1 VVRHEALYWP
11 AGLVGFAQ
19 TSTLASAVKFS
30 HLIQINDPLNPL
42 IDPLS
47 REQLW
52 RGLVHRA
59 ENPLPFVLGLDDC
72 RIVVR
77 TEHTLRRE
85 LHFGKL
91 TVRDRV
97 TLDPM
102 NQVRYETEAGGGLPA
117 SSLVMR
123 IEEPGVDELVVRF
136 DYEVLRSTGDAPGNE
151 FYDAFLKKAY
161 VEADI
166 DTIRTIRRLIVEN
179 LL

>member
-1 VVRHEALYWP
+1 M
-11 AGLVGFAQ
+11 
-19 TSTLASAVKFS
+19 KFS

-52 RGLVHRA
+52 RGLVYRA

-85 LHFGKL
+85 LHFGSL

-117 SSLVMR
+117 SSLVMT
-123 IEEPGVDELVVRF
+123 IEEPGADELVVRF
-136 DYEVLRSTGDAPGNE
+136 DYETLRRAGDAPGE
-151 FYDAFLKKAY
+151 QFYNAFLKKAY

-166 DTIRTIRRLIVEN
+166 DTIRTIRRLVVEN

>member
-1 VVRHEALYWP
+1 MR
-11 AGLVGFAQ
+11 
-19 TSTLASAVKFS
+19 FS

-42 IDPLS
+42 IDPIS

-52 RGLVHRA
+52 RGLVYRV
-59 ENPLPFVLGLDDC
+59 ENPLPFVLGLDEC

-85 LHFGKL
+85 LHFGAL
-91 TVRDRV
+91 RVRDRV

-102 NQVRYETEAGGGLPA
+102 KQVRYETEAGEGLPA
-117 SSLVMR
+117 SSLVMS
-123 IEEPGVDELVVRF
+123 IEGQSTDELMVRF
-136 DYEVLRSTGDAPGNE
+136 EYEILRRTGDAPGDQ
-151 FYDAFLKKAY
+151 FYDAFRKQAY

-166 DTIRTIRRLIVEN
+166 DTIRTIRRLVAEN

>member
-1 VVRHEALYWP
+1 
-11 AGLVGFAQ
+11 
-19 TSTLASAVKFS
+19 VKFS

-59 ENPLPFVLGLDDC
+59 ENPLPFIVGLDDC
-72 RIVVR
+72 RIVAR
-77 TEHTLRRE
+77 TERTLRRE

-91 TVRDRV
+91 TVRDCV

-102 NQVRYETEAGGGLPA
+102 NCVRYETQAGGGLPA
-117 SSLVMR
+117 SSLAMS
-123 IEEPGVDELVVRF
+123 IEEPRADELVVRF
-136 DYEVLRSTGDAPGNE
+136 SYEIVRDPGDAPE
-151 FYDAFLKKAY
+151 QAFYDAFLKKAY

-166 DTIRTIRRLIVEN
+166 DTIRTIRRLVVEN

>member
-1 VVRHEALYWP
+1 MDCVHPQRGEMRF
-11 AGLVGFAQ
+11 G
-19 TSTLASAVKFS
+19 

-42 IDPLS
+42 IDSLT

-52 RGLVHRA
+52 RGLVYRV
-59 ENPLPFVLGLDDC
+59 ENPLPFVLGLDEC

-85 LHFGKL
+85 LYFGALK
-91 TVRDRV
+91 VRDRV
-97 TLDPM
+97 TLEPM

-117 SSLVMR
+117 SSLVMS
-123 IEEPGVDELVVRF
+123 IEGQDPEELVVRF
-136 DYEVLRSTGDAPGNE
+136 EYEILRPTGDTPDDE
-151 FYDAFLKKAY
+151 FYDAFRKQAY

-166 DTIRTIRRLIVEN
+166 DTIRTIRRLVAEN